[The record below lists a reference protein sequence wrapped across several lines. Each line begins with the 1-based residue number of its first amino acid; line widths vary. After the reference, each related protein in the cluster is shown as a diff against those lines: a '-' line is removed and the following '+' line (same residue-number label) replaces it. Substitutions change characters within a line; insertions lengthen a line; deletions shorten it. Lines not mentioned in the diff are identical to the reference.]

1 MKLPKL
7 TLATILLT
15 AGLMLAPQVHELL
28 YFEHDQVLSGSWW
41 RLLSGHLIHTDW
53 GHWFWNMAALGV
65 LGGYLEQ
72 NSRILWIS
80 TILAG
85 VVSVDLLLMSGVT
98 QVTRYCGLSG
108 VLNTLLVM
116 ALYLYGRQTRS
127 GWVIVAGL
135 ICLAKLILEL
145 HSGTSLLTHIRWPPF
160 PPAHL
165 AGTLAG
171 AVMILTQLGLDNKSG
186 LSKNTAIG

>member
-28 YFEHDQVLSGSWW
+28 YFEHDSVMAGAWW
-41 RLLSGHLIHTDW
+41 QLLSGHFVHSDW
-53 GHWFWNMAALGV
+53 GHWFWNAAALGV
-65 LGGYLEQ
+65 LGSYLEGK
-72 NSRILWIS
+72 SSMLWFA
-80 TILAG
+80 TMLAG
-85 VVSVDLLLMSGVT
+85 IVSVDLLLLSGLT
-98 QVTRYCGLSG
+98 PVTRYCGLSG
-108 VLNTLLVM
+108 VLNTLLMV
-116 ALYLYGRQTRS
+116 ALYLYGKQTRS

-135 ICLAKLILEL
+135 ICLTKLTLEMI
-145 HSGTSLLTHIRWPPF
+145 SGTSLLTHIAWPPF

-171 AVMILTQLGLDNKSG
+171 VVLILTWPWMDRRPSTDKH
-186 LSKNTAIG
+186 TAI

>member
-7 TLATILLT
+7 TLATILLST
-15 AGLMLAPQVHELL
+15 GLMMVPQIQELL
-28 YFEHDQVLSGSWW
+28 YFEHDQVLSGYWW
-41 RLLSGHLIHTDW
+41 RLLSGHFIHTDW

-65 LGGYLEQ
+65 LGGYLERK
-72 NSRILWIS
+72 SRVVWIS

-85 VVSVDLLLMSGVT
+85 VVSVDLLLMSGIT

-116 ALYLYGRQTRS
+116 ALYLYGKQTRS

-135 ICLAKLILEL
+135 ICLTKLTLEMI
-145 HSGTSLLTHIRWPPF
+145 SGTSLLTHIAWPPF

-171 AVMILTQLGLDNKSG
+171 VVLILSKLGLESRPVRPINPDM
-186 LSKNTAIG
+186 